1 MNFDET
7 SHLPLF
13 QQVAEQIEEAIL
25 SGAFK
30 ENQQIPS
37 TTEVSRQF
45 QINPATVLKGMNI
58 LVDKQIIEKKRG
70 IGMFVK
76 QGARQILQAE
86 KREYFFNQEISQ
98 LILEAKRLNISL
110 DELVSQIERGYQL

>member
-30 ENQQIPS
+30 EGQQIPS
-37 TTEVSRQF
+37 TTEISKQF

-58 LVDKQIIEKKRG
+58 LVEKQVIEKKRG

-98 LILEAKRLNISL
+98 LIFEAKRLNISL
-110 DELVSQIERGYQL
+110 EELVKQIERGYQL